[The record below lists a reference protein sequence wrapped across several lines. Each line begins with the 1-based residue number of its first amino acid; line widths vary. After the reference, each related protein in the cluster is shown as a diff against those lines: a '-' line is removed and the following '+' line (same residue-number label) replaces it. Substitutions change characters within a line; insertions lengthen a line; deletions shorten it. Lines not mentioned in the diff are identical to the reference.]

1 MDWQVQKIGR
11 TVGAVKLTPK
21 GQATRQRILDGAA
34 EYLRGTEPGA
44 VTLDDVL
51 AITRT
56 SKGQMFH
63 YFPGGKEELLL
74 AVARE
79 EADRV
84 LIDQEPHLSSLDTWE
99 SWTAWR
105 DSVVARYRA
114 QGRSCPLAALMDQV
128 SSTPGAA
135 EVVSELLRQWRTR
148 IEAGVVAMQDAGRI
162 TADLD
167 AAQVASAF
175 VAGIQGGV
183 QVLRATGSTDQLEAV
198 LDLLI
203 DYLRKATTT

>member
-1 MDWQVQKIGR
+1 M
-11 TVGAVKLTPK
+11 KLTPK

>member
-11 TVGAVKLTPK
+11 TVEAVKLTPK

-63 YFPGGKEELLL
+63 YFPRGKEELLL

-135 EVVSELLRQWRTR
+135 EVVSELLRQWRAR

-167 AAQVASAF
+167 AARVASAF

-203 DYLRKATTT
+203 DYLRKA

>member
-1 MDWQVQKIGR
+1 
-11 TVGAVKLTPK
+11 VKLTPK
-21 GQATRQRILDGAA
+21 GQATRQRIVDGAA

-51 AITRT
+51 AVTRT
-56 SKGQMFH
+56 SKGQLFH

-74 AVARE
+74 AVAQE

-84 LIDQEPHLSSLDTWE
+84 LIDQEPHLSDLGTWE
-99 SWTAWR
+99 AWTAWR
-105 DSVVARYRA
+105 DSVVARYHA

-135 EVVSELLRQWRTR
+135 EVVTELLRQWRAR
-148 IEAGVVAMQDAGRI
+148 IEAGVVVMQDAGRI
-162 TADLD
+162 SADLD
-167 AAQVASAF
+167 AARVGSAF

-203 DYLRKATTT
+203 DYLRKA